1 MIPFSTYGRRGGEAT
16 LPGWEHPFPPI
27 LADGELPIDRLRSVP
42 ATLDWTGMQQRH
54 VECSDTGR
62 GEILYNEQNAKYLF
76 WPEEYAFKELF
87 ARPCEKSSRTS
98 PSSEVMSK

>member
-1 MIPFSTYGRRGGEAT
+1 M
-16 LPGWEHPFPPI
+16 
-27 LADGELPIDRLRSVP
+27 P
-42 ATLDWTGMQQRH
+42 ATLDWTGMQQKDMWNVPIQEEERYYIM
-54 VECSDTGR
+54 SKMTN
-62 GEILYNEQNAKYLF
+62 IFFFFFF